1 MAFLSLQS
9 CGDAKWGDWR
19 PHLAVLLSNK
29 VGDME
34 LNHRAIITMGDSLG
48 ELRPRCYVH
57 PFWELLS

>member
-1 MAFLSLQS
+1 M
-9 CGDAKWGDWR
+9 
-19 PHLAVLLSNK
+19 LLSNK

>member
-1 MAFLSLQS
+1 M
-9 CGDAKWGDWR
+9 
-19 PHLAVLLSNK
+19 LLSNK

-57 PFWELLS
+57 PFLRAARLAALLETPGIFRRA

>member
-1 MAFLSLQS
+1 M
-9 CGDAKWGDWR
+9 
-19 PHLAVLLSNK
+19 LLSNK

-57 PFWELLS
+57 PFLGAAQLAALLEMPGISMRA